1 MLATGSAERPTYEG
15 RFAVEAVDGTAI
27 VETTGTGYSAYVPD
41 VPGCIAVG
49 ETYEETVQQMQ
60 EALRY
65 HLEWMREDG
74 DEIPEPISSAAQVE
88 VSAGTD

>member
-1 MLATGSAERPTYEG
+1 MSTMTY
-15 RFAVEAVDGTAI
+15 TAI

-60 EALRY
+60 EALTY